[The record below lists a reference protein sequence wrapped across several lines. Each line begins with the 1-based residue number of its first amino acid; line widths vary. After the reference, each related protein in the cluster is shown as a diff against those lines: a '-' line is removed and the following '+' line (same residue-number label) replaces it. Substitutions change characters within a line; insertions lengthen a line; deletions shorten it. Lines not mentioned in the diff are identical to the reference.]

1 MVSARLYKR
10 TAAHSATAGFSAP
23 RTRQLFGARRT
34 SYNARLAK
42 LRSPSD
48 ASTLAVRPVTASL
61 VRLRASS
68 RRSGVKQLE
77 QKSDMDGLRVRSCSV
92 LSRVSRLHQFKQNL
106 AAQRLDVA
114 NSVPAK
120 LVAAATHFTPTTP
133 LWFQDPVTHVVKTAA
148 AKEQDELA
156 AIAEKEERYQLTA
169 QYVESVTSFIPELMN
184 HLLSKKIDNKV
195 VNYQTAQQM
204 VRNIY

>member
-10 TAAHSATAGFSAP
+10 TAAHSATAGFSAS
-23 RTRQLFGARRT
+23 RARQLFGAKRS

-42 LRSPSD
+42 LRAPSD
-48 ASTLAVRPVTASL
+48 ISALAVRPAAASL
-61 VRLRASS
+61 VRLRESS
-68 RRSGVKQLE
+68 RKNGVKQLE
-77 QKSDMDGLRVRSCSV
+77 QKSDMDSLRVRSCPV
-92 LSRVSRLHQFKQNL
+92 ASRVSRLHQFKQNL
-106 AAQRLDVA
+106 ATQRLNVA

-120 LVAAATHFTPTTP
+120 LVAIAAHFTPITP
-133 LWFQDPVTHVVKTAA
+133 LWFQNPVTHVVKTAA

-184 HLLSKKIDNKV
+184 HLLSKKIDNKAV
-195 VNYQTAQQM
+195 DYQTAQQM